1 MNLKNLTLVNFR
13 KFKNITIEFPDGVTG
28 IVGLNG
34 AGKSTIFEAIAW
46 VLYGSVAARTPS
58 DQIKRQGTS
67 SSDPCRVELEFVFE
81 DENYRIVR
89 EMKGKTLTTNATATI
104 NGKIAATS
112 AEGVNQFIQ
121 KKLGLD
127 FKSFY
132 TSIFAKQK
140 ELNALSSMNASERR
154 PLILRMLGIDSLDEI
169 IKEIRNDKKNKEN
182 LVEKLSSDLI
192 DQKGN
197 DKEKTYNEEI
207 KTLEKN
213 LKEIDEQI
221 KKSKNKLIDFTK
233 ELTETEKKLK
243 ENKKQYEKL
252 KDQKEKMQEKKTLF
266 ENKNKLEQEIKELK
280 NKILERQKNLEKETK
295 KLESFKETDKEYT
308 KTKQRFDELN
318 KIVEKNIKIIQEKK
332 TLSQRIQKDI
342 SDINFKKQEIRKLG
356 PNAKCPTCERTLSDQ
371 YNILIS
377 NFDDEI
383 KNKEKEIKTYTL
395 QIKQSE
401 EDKQKILREKDAI
414 DKKINYLNMQ
424 LREKDKINT
433 TIKHINLELKCEK
446 TIFDKKQN
454 ELKKIGQVSFDYKE
468 FENTKKQL
476 DKTYEFYQKTLELF
490 NDKKDILSSLNLEL
504 EKKQSSVKVLNQE
517 IKTYNDKIFE
527 LERFKKQIKEEKN
540 SVRYLGMLSDVMSDF
555 RTFLISRVR
564 PTLSS
569 YASDFFSRLTDNKY
583 PEVELDENYDLL
595 VYDNGE
601 LYDIN
606 RFSGGEEDLA
616 NLCLR
621 LAISEIITERAGGVF
636 NFIIL
641 DEIFGSQDKIRRQ
654 NIMKS
659 LNALS
664 SKFRQI
670 FLITHVD
677 DVKNDMEN
685 IINVFENEDGISLI
699 KLE

>member
-13 KFKNITIEFPDGVTG
+13 KFKNTTIEFPDGVTG
-28 IVGLNG
+28 IIGLNG
-34 AGKSTIFEAIAW
+34 VGKSTIFEAIAW

-58 DQIKRQGTS
+58 DQIKRQNTS
-67 SSDPCRVELEFVFE
+67 STDPCRVELEFVFE
-81 DENYRIVR
+81 GENYRIVR

-112 AEGVNQFIQ
+112 AESVNQFIQ

-154 PLILRMLGIDSLDEI
+154 PLILRMLGIDSLDEV
-169 IKEIRNDKKNKEN
+169 IKEIKIDKKNKEKI
-182 LVEKLSSDLI
+182 VEKLSSDLI
-192 DQKGN
+192 DEKGN

-213 LKEIDEQI
+213 LKEIDEKI
-221 KKSKNKLIDFTK
+221 KKSKNKINDFKK
-233 ELTETEKKLK
+233 EIIETEKNLK
-243 ENKKQYEKL
+243 ENKREYEKL
-252 KDQKEKMQEKKTLF
+252 KDQKEIMQDKKTLF
-266 ENKNKLEQEIKELK
+266 ENKNKLGQEIKELK
-280 NKILERQKNLEKETK
+280 NKILVRQKNLEKEFN
-295 KLESFKETDKEYT
+295 KLESYKEIDKQYI

-318 KIVEKNIKIIQEKK
+318 KIVEKKIKIIQEKK
-332 TLSQRIQKDI
+332 TLSQMIQKDI
-342 SDINFKKQEIRKLG
+342 SDIILKKQEIVKLG
-356 PNAKCPTCERTLSDQ
+356 PNAKCPTCDRTLSEQ
-371 YNILIS
+371 YNMLII
-377 NFDDEI
+377 NFDSEI
-383 KNKEKEIKTYTL
+383 KNKGKEIKTFNL
-395 QIKQSE
+395 EIRQNE
-401 EDKQKILREKDAI
+401 EDKQKILREKEAI
-414 DKKINYLNMQ
+414 EKKINYLNTQ
-424 LREKDKINT
+424 LREKEKINT
-433 TIKHINLELKCEK
+433 TIKYINLEVKNENTL
-446 TIFDKKQN
+446 FDKKQK
-454 ELKKIGQVSFDYKE
+454 EFIKIKNISFNYKE
-468 FENTKKQL
+468 FENIKKQL
-476 DKTYEFYQKTLELF
+476 DKTYESYQKTIDLF
-490 NDKKDILSSLNLEL
+490 NDKKDILSDLNLEL
-504 EKKQSSVKVLNQE
+504 EKKQSSVKILNQE
-517 IKTYNDKIFE
+517 IKTYKDKLFE
-527 LERFKKQIKEEKN
+527 IERFKKQIKEEKN
-540 SVRYLGMLSDVMSDF
+540 SVRYLGMLSDIMSDF

-583 PEVELDENYDLL
+583 SEVELDENYNLL

-601 LYDIN
+601 LFNIN

-621 LAISEIITERAGGVF
+621 LAISEVITERVGGVF

-659 LNALS
+659 LNTLS

-685 IINVFENEDGISLI
+685 IIQVFENENGVSLI